1 MCCYNSLKSYNSNSM
16 KKISHLLIALTLSLG
31 LFAQDSAA
39 QNDFLNELDASVT
52 ETQMNELGDE
62 ITKTI
67 NAVNRSEEF
76 NQRLNEYSI
85 KSLDHRQAV
94 FAWQLF
100 ANKLIFVIVMLI
112 VVMGLVLSYLHF
124 KKSLTPGATDANTEL
139 EMSASGIKM
148 NSSVIGLIILVLAI
162 AFLYLYLIHVFPI
175 NEFNVDTKAVPEL
188 AK

>member
-1 MCCYNSLKSYNSNSM
+1 M
-16 KKISHLLIALTLSLG
+16 KKIGHVLLATAISFSL
-31 LFAQDSAA
+31 LAQDSTKP
-39 QNDFLNELDASVT
+39 NDFLNDADASYAKI
-52 ETQMNELGDE
+52 QMKEVGDE
-62 ITKTI
+62 AKKTLNEI
-67 NAVNRSEEF
+67 KRSDEF

-112 VVMGLVLSYLHF
+112 VIMGLVLSYLHF
-124 KKSLTPGATDANTEL
+124 KKSLTPGVTDANTEL

-175 NEFNVDTKAVPEL
+175 SEFNVDTKAVPEL

>member
-1 MCCYNSLKSYNSNSM
+1 M
-16 KKISHLLIALTLSLG
+16 KKLTL
-31 LFAQDSAA
+31 LFFATTFMLTVVAQDSIENALLDNVT
-39 QNDFLNELDASVT
+39 QELVQDQKKELKTDTKKTLNA
-52 ETQMNELGDE
+52 
-62 ITKTI
+62 IK
-67 NAVNRSEEF
+67 RSEEF
-76 NQRLNEYSI
+76 NKRLNEYST

-100 ANKLIFVIVMLI
+100 ANKLIFI
-112 VVMGLVLSYLHF
+112 VVITIVLMGLFLSYLHF

-175 NEFNVDTKAVPEL
+175 SEFNVDTKAVPEL
-188 AK
+188 TK